1 MLSSGALQV
10 LHMGKEEFS
19 FGRDVE
25 LLIEAEPVILDGA
38 PTHAEALGNAGNRM
52 AFERQQDDFS
62 LAVCE
67 WREPGIAGCAGA
79 RQSGHLD
86 LFART
91 SGSGTKI
98 GSQAGPDE

>member
-25 LLIEAEPVILDGA
+25 LLIEAEPVVLDGA

-62 LAVCE
+62 LAVRK
-67 WREPGIAGCAGA
+67 WREPRIAGCAGT
-79 RQSGHLD
+79 RQGGRLD

-91 SGSGTKI
+91 SGSGAEI
-98 GSQAGPDE
+98 SSQAGPDE

>member
-19 FGRDVE
+19 LGRDVE
-25 LLIEAEPVILDGA
+25 LLIEAEPVVLDGA
-38 PTHAEALGNAGNRM
+38 PTYAEALGDAGDWI
-52 AFERQQDDFS
+52 AFERQHNDFS
-62 LAVCE
+62 LAVGQ
-67 WREPGIAGCAGA
+67 WRKPGIAGCAGT

-86 LFART
+86 LIART
-91 SGSGTKI
+91 SGSSAKI